1 MIDTR
6 VREQLENRF
15 SVEPL
20 SRDRLL
26 DPRRAVTF
34 LKGRAGERRLV
45 LADIG
50 GYFAPALS
58 HIAAAVPV
66 AGVVEDTENG
76 LQRYEAL
83 KELPCPV
90 YSVARSPLKNA
101 EDYLVGWAIVFST
114 EALLRQHGHV
124 LQGRTACVLGF
135 GKIGRSVAARL
146 ESLNV
151 TTTVFDID
159 PVRAT
164 EAASNGYRIARSA
177 TAAVRESS
185 LVVCATGRRALG
197 EAEFAALGRGAFVV
211 SVTSSDDELDMRA
224 LQAYS
229 RSWAGEHLVRY
240 EIDDRYFFVLNE
252 GNAVNFLHGAVLGP
266 AIFLVQAEVLAAIA
280 KLTAGVQPNQLL
292 EIDHE
297 LRKMIARR
305 WLERFIWTSPIERSG
320 GAVSSGAGDPLS
332 SDESA

>member
-1 MIDTR
+1 MIDDR
-6 VREQLENRF
+6 VREQLEDRF
-15 SVEPL
+15 TVEPL
-20 SRDRLL
+20 SRERFL
-26 DPRRAVTF
+26 DPLRAVRF
-34 LKGRAGERRLV
+34 LKGRAGDRTLV

-58 HIAAAVPV
+58 EIAAALPL

-83 KELPCPV
+83 ELPCPV
-90 YSVARSPLKNA
+90 FSVARSPLKNA
-101 EDYLVGWAIVFST
+101 EDYLVGSAIVFST

-146 ESLNV
+146 EALSV
-151 TTTVFDID
+151 TTTIFDVD
-159 PVRAT
+159 PVRST

-177 TAAVRESS
+177 PSAVRESS
-185 LVVCATGRRALG
+185 LVVCATGRRALS
-197 EAEFAALGRGAFVV
+197 EAEFAALSPGAFVV
-211 SVTSSDDELDMRA
+211 SVTSSDDELDMQA

-240 EIDDRYFFVLNE
+240 EMGDRYFFVLNE

-266 AIFLVQAEVLAAIA
+266 AIFLVQAEVLTAIA
-280 KLTAGVQPNQLL
+280 KLTEGVQGNQLL

-297 LRKMIARR
+297 ARKRIART
-305 WLERFIWTSPIERSG
+305 WLEHFIWTSPIE
-320 GAVSSGAGDPLS
+320 SSG
-332 SDESA
+332 